1 MFAQVIL
8 RGLKGGLQ
16 GQTLVLEDG
25 MRYILGRS
33 QDCSL
38 RLPDS
43 QLLVSR
49 YHCRIKVSAPFVT
62 IQDLGSLN
70 GTYINGGRIGQRDT
84 ERSFAGELLEKHA
97 EYLLWDGD
105 QLRFGENVFQV
116 EFDPPVS
123 CAAAEPRDQEKL
135 WSCGCSLC

>member
-1 MFAQVIL
+1 MFARVVL
-8 RGLKGGLQ
+8 RGIKGGLQ

-38 RLPDS
+38 RLPDPY
-43 QLLVSR
+43 LLVSR
-49 YHCRIKVSAPFVT
+49 YHCRIKVSAPFVA

-70 GTYINGGRIGQRDT
+70 GTYINGGRIGHRDRA
-84 ERSFAGELLEKHA
+84 RSFAGGLLEKHA

-105 QLRFGENVFQV
+105 QLRIGENVLQV
-116 EFDPPVS
+116 EFDPPVP
-123 CAAAEPRDQEKL
+123 CASEEPRDPEKL
-135 WSCGCSLC
+135 WSCDCTLC